1 MKKILPLTT
10 LIPLLLCGCA
20 GDNAI
25 PEPLIV
31 TAEASAETIAAESSE
46 EPEFSGTL
54 EELPPEAEFSP
65 ADPLSSL
72 NIQPS
77 DYFTPGVY
85 TSSYTDDTGNFYIF
99 DPDGMHGRL
108 IPMADA
114 EGVDFTYSITGN
126 QMTMYVGEELTPYSA
141 ELETT
146 DEGHI
151 IIHMTYLGTSDELEY
166 LKDTPADGFS
176 FYPARKLA
184 QLAKKYYTDQTGQ
197 ELMGVESYIHEGDLV
212 VLNLYTADENGWRSD
227 VESYTVSMFSAKGW
241 SSVTFDDIDLSGVT
255 LTEEAQPQ
263 ISDDIADI
271 PEPA

>member
-1 MKKILPLTT
+1 M
-10 LIPLLLCGCA
+10 LIPMTLCGCA

-25 PEPLIV
+25 PEPLPV
-31 TAEASAETIAAESSE
+31 TAEASTEPDVSSE
-46 EPEFSGTL
+46 EPEFTGTL
-54 EELPPEAEFSP
+54 EELPATAEFEP

-99 DPDGMHGRL
+99 DPDGMHGSL
-108 IPMADA
+108 IPMSDAD
-114 EGVDFTYSITGN
+114 GVDFTYSITGN

-166 LKDTPADGFS
+166 LREVSADGFS
-176 FYPARKLA
+176 FYPAKRLA
-184 QLAKKYYTDQTGQ
+184 QLAKKYYTEQTGRK
-197 ELMGVESYIHEGDLV
+197 LMGVEYYIHEGDLV
-212 VLNLYTADENGWRSD
+212 VLNLYVADENGWRSD
-227 VESYTVSMFSAKGW
+227 VDSYTLSMFSASGW
-241 SSVTFDDIDLSGVT
+241 SSITYDDIDLSGVT
-255 LTEEAQPQ
+255 LTEEAEPQ
-263 ISDDIADI
+263 TSDDIADI
-271 PEPA
+271 SEPS